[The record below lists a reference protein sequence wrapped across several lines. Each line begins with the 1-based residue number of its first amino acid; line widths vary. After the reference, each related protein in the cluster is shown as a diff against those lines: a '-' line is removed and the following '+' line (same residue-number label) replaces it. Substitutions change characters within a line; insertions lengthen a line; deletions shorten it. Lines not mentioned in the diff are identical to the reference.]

1 MAAADLREELNC
13 SLCLSIYKDPVTLMC
28 GHNFCQECIDPV
40 LNSQEGNGVYS
51 CPNCR
56 EHLPERPA
64 LRKNSVLSNIAQ
76 RFQSLPPA
84 EANVC
89 AFCLP
94 DEVPAVICCQHC
106 EAFLCDHHLRFH
118 SKSSKHVFSE
128 PTTLPE
134 HKRCSVHKKPLE
146 YFCSVDSACLC
157 VLCKQDCE
165 LHGHDLQS
173 LDDAAKSKKK
183 TLRNIYDKLSSKR
196 GRAEEKI
203 QSLKWHDKK
212 INAKAIGI
220 TRRLNT
226 MHIDMKEQLT
236 VLFNDVLK
244 EVSRQ
249 AEQMS
254 LTLLDLIKHLE
265 IEKDELYSKMDHVG
279 QLFNVSDPVMVIQE
293 SKGNYFCNEDEEED
307 DEYDKEP
314 YVMGDLDE
322 SLISQ
327 TLHEGLSNVMKVA
340 QEIKDWREYTDLLL
354 DIDTAGNYLHVSE
367 DLKTVS
373 WSKENWNRP
382 ETPQRFQ
389 SFQVLSIKC
398 FSSGRH
404 HWEVEMSKSGGW
416 AVGMC
421 YPSIERKGDLS
432 AIGADSKSWG
442 LLGFINKFFLRHD
455 GKQMVV
461 SPQNGSCCRLR
472 IDLDYEDG
480 QLSFSERD
488 DSVRHLHTFK
498 ANFTEPLHA
507 VFWVSGNKNQEDCV
521 VRIKLCKK
529 VK

>member
-1 MAAADLREELNC
+1 MGSTAAPTVEN
-13 SLCLSIYKDPVTLMC
+13 IYQ
-28 GHNFCQECIDPV
+28 NV
-40 LNSQEGNGVYS
+40 L
-51 CPNCR
+51 
-56 EHLPERPA
+56 HI
-64 LRKNSVLSNIAQ
+64 LRKNSTLSNIAQ
-76 RFQSLPPA
+76 RFQSSTPA

-89 AFCLP
+89 AFCLTDELNVLFNATLSEVSRQAEQMSLTLLDLIKHLEIEKDELYIMVIQESKGNYFCNEDKEEDDEYDKEPKSKTGGKEYKDLLLDIDTAGNYLHVSEDLKTVSWSEENWNRP
-94 DEVPAVICCQHC
+94 DWEV
-106 EAFLCDHHLRFH
+106 EM
-118 SKSSKHVFSE
+118 SKSS
-128 PTTLPE
+128 
-134 HKRCSVHKKPLE
+134 
-146 YFCSVDSACLC
+146 
-157 VLCKQDCE
+157 
-165 LHGHDLQS
+165 
-173 LDDAAKSKKK
+173 LDEAAKSKKK

-226 MHIDMKEQLT
+226 MHIDMKDQLN

-254 LTLLDLIKHLE
+254 LTLNLIKHLE
-265 IEKDELYSKMDHVG
+265 IKKDELYSKMDHVG

-293 SKGNYFCNEDEEED
+293 SKGNDFCNEDEEEE

-340 QEIKDWREYTDLLL
+340 QEVKDWREYTDLLL

-373 WSKENWNRP
+373 WSEENWNRP

-389 SFQVLSIKC
+389 SFQVLSIKS

-404 HWEVEMSKSGGW
+404 LWEVEMSKSGGW

-432 AIGADSKSWG
+432 DIGDNSKSWG
-442 LLGFINKFFLRHD
+442 LWGFINKFFLRHD
-455 GKQMVV
+455 GKRIVI
-461 SPQNGSCCRLR
+461 SPQNGSCRRLR
-472 IDLDYEDG
+472 IDLDYEAG

-488 DSVRHLHTFK
+488 DLVRHLHTFT

-507 VFWVSGNKNQEDCV
+507 AFWVRGNKDQKDCV
-521 VRIKLCKK
+521 VRIKRCKK
-529 VK
+529 IK